1 MNIRYEYVKIF
12 SVMKMEKRTA
22 KIIVGKAGGTAGKGA
37 KTYKISLPT
46 KWVSELELN
55 DKTAELRFDG
65 EKIII
70 SPVDSLSDFI
80 KHKKDAKHKL
90 MLFDFF
96 DGNILCSKICADFTD
111 KTISVENFTE
121 NIVKTAFGNNPI
133 PEWSDFESFLEERCV
148 PKSRSGIR
156 EYLETIGVESYEPLE
171 IIKKT
176 SGRMAEDNQWIKA
189 EEV

>member
-1 MNIRYEYVKIF
+1 
-12 SVMKMEKRTA
+12 MEKRTA
-22 KIIVGKAGGTAGKGA
+22 KIIVGTAGGTAGKGA

-121 NIVKTAFGNNPI
+121 NIVKPHSGTIPFPNGAILKAF
-133 PEWSDFESFLEERCV
+133 
-148 PKSRSGIR
+148 
-156 EYLETIGVESYEPLE
+156 
-171 IIKKT
+171 
-176 SGRMAEDNQWIKA
+176 
-189 EEV
+189 